1 MKSAN
6 EITELIISRYIE
18 IGVAQGAK
26 NRFIFIEAVSDGICI
41 KRESGTFWPIKKE
54 QIVRAV
60 EAVRH
65 DPTIYGAG
73 PTKLK
78 PYINERVQSPLW
90 AMLHLLSLDEI
101 VDKV

>member
-6 EITELIISRYIE
+6 EITELIISRYKDIRF
-18 IGVAQGAK
+18 AQGAR
-26 NRFIFIEAVSDGICI
+26 NRFELIKVELERIHI
-41 KRESGTFWPIKKE
+41 KRKKGTIWPIKKE

-60 EAVRH
+60 EAVRQ

-73 PTKLK
+73 PAKLK

-101 VDKV
+101 IG

>member
-1 MKSAN
+1 MKSTN
-6 EITELIISRYIE
+6 EITELIIRRYID
-18 IGVAQGAK
+18 IGVAQGAR
-26 NRFIFIEAVSDGICI
+26 NRFILIKVVLDGIYI
-41 KRESGTFWPIKKE
+41 KRESGTIWPIKKE

-60 EAVRH
+60 EAVRQ

-73 PTKLK
+73 PAELK

-101 VDKV
+101 IG